1 MQLIPDFQGD
11 QFRPGDAGFDDARRV
26 FNAMIDRRPALI
38 ACCVTTEDV
47 MAALAHARRQD
58 APLAVRAGGHSVAGM
73 SLIDDGLVIDVRRLT
88 EITVDPA
95 ARVARAG
102 AGMTWAEFDAAT
114 QAHGLAAT
122 GGRVS
127 STGIA
132 GLTLGGGSGWLER
145 SCGLA
150 CDALLAVELVTAAGE
165 LIRASADEHPDLFW
179 ALHGGGGNFGVVTA
193 LEYRLQPVGPM
204 LYGGLAA
211 YDPADGR
218 RVARAFRDFHHDAP
232 DAAGLAFGYVTA
244 PPEEFVPPAWR
255 GRRISAIVGCWNGS
269 IEDGERAVAP
279 LLAVADPIVNL
290 FGEIPYTQL
299 QSMIDDP
306 PGYRN
311 WWTAEYLDE
320 LPDAAVDAFC
330 DASELMPTGL
340 SQSLLV
346 PWGGAVARVGE
357 GDTPMAKRDAPWV
370 VHPFCVWE
378 DAARDVEH
386 MAWGRATRA
395 AFAPWSSG
403 GVYLNF
409 IGDEGEERIRAAFGP
424 SYERLA
430 EVKRTYDPGNLFAG
444 NQNVRPSRAGTAA
457 D

>member
-1 MQLIPDFQGD
+1 MQLIPSFQGD
-11 QFRPGDAGFDDARRV
+11 QIRPGDAGYDDARTI

-38 ACCVTTEDV
+38 ARCASPEDV
-47 MAALAHARRQD
+47 VAALAHARRIG

-73 SLIDDGLVIDVRRLT
+73 SLIDDGLVIDVRGLAD
-88 EITVDPA
+88 ITVDPL
-95 ARVARAG
+95 RRMARAG
-102 AGMTWAEFDAAT
+102 GGMTWGEFDAAT

-127 STGIA
+127 TTGIA

-150 CDALLAVELVTAAGE
+150 CDSLLAAELVTADGD
-165 LIRASADEHPDLFW
+165 LVRASADEHPDLFW

-193 LEYRLQPVGPM
+193 LEYRLAPVGPT

-218 RVARAFRDFHHDAP
+218 AVARAFRDFHRDAP
-232 DAAGLAFGYVTA
+232 DAAGLAIGYVTA
-244 PPEEFVPPAWR
+244 PPEDFVPLEWQ
-255 GRRISAIVGCWNGS
+255 GRRVAAIVGCWNGP
-269 IEDGERAVAP
+269 IEEGERAVGP
-279 LLAVADPIVNL
+279 LLSAAAEPIVNL
-290 FGEIPYTQL
+290 FGEIPYVQL

-306 PGYRN
+306 PGHRN
-311 WWTAEYLDE
+311 WWTAEYLND
-320 LPDAAVDAFC
+320 LPDAAIDAFC

-357 GDTPMAKRDAPWV
+357 DETPMAKRDAAWV

-378 DAARDVEH
+378 DPARDVEH

-395 AFAPWSSG
+395 AFAPWSTG

-409 IGDEGEERIRAAFGP
+409 IGDEGDERIQAAYGP

-430 EVKRTYDPGNLFAG
+430 EVKRAYDPENVFAG
-444 NQNVRPSRAGTAA
+444 NQNVRPAHAIR
-457 D
+457 